1 MNSLLHLAILCA
13 ALGSGLIAG
22 VFFAFSSFVMRALA
36 RLEPAE
42 GILAMQAINITVITP
57 WFIGIFVGLGP
68 LCIILGSWALLT
80 WSDPRSVF
88 VLAGS
93 VVYLVGSLLLT
104 IVFHIPMNDALAD
117 VKVHDEGA
125 VEHWRR
131 YATRWTAGNH
141 VRTIASLLAAAAFM
155 FACWA

>member
-1 MNSLLHLAILCA
+1 MDQLLHVAILCA

-22 VFFAFSSFVMRALA
+22 VFFAFSTFIMRALA

-42 GILAMQAINITVITP
+42 GILAMQAINTTVITP

-68 LCIILGSWALLT
+68 LCLILGGWALLT

-93 VVYLVGSLLLT
+93 AVYLVGTLLET
-104 IVFHIPMNDALAD
+104 IVVHIPMNDALA
-117 VKVHDEGA
+117 VVEVHDAG
-125 VEHWRR
+125 VKEHWQR
-131 YATRWTAGNH
+131 YVTRWTAWNH
-141 VRTIASLLAAAAFM
+141 MRTIAALLAAAAFTL
-155 FACWA
+155 AH